1 MSFRRKA
8 VAVLAL
14 LAAVAAAALSPAGA
28 ASVDQAFSAAV
39 AKVLATVH
47 NDFIDGLSASEK
59 RAFVACAQGVMA
71 GAPQARK
78 QYVLAAKSSGEMRK
92 RFDEVAQDNRA
103 KLKQQISSECAG

>member
-1 MSFRRKA
+1 MRFRRKA
-8 VAVLAL
+8 VALLAVLA
-14 LAAVAAAALSPAGA
+14 AMGAAASPASA

-47 NDFIDGLSASEK
+47 NDFIDGLSPAEK

-71 GAPQARK
+71 GAPQGRK

>member
-1 MSFRRKA
+1 MSFRRNA
-8 VAVLAL
+8 VPALAL
-14 LAAVAAAALSPAGA
+14 LTAVAAVSPGGA
-28 ASVDQAFSAAV
+28 ASIDQAFSAAV
-39 AKVLATVH
+39 AKVLAGVH
-47 NDFIDGLSASEK
+47 NDFIDGLSAAEK

-103 KLKQQISSECAG
+103 KLKQQISADCAG

>member
-14 LAAVAAAALSPAGA
+14 LAAMGAVALPASA
-28 ASVDQAFSAAV
+28 ASIDQAFSAAV
-39 AKVLATVH
+39 AKVLAGVH
-47 NDFIDGLSASEK
+47 NDFLDGLSPAEK
-59 RAFVACAQGVMA
+59 RAFVTCAQGVMA
-71 GAPQARK
+71 GAPPARK